1 MIFRIE
7 LVAGFVSEQDIEIE
21 NQKCFDS
28 IVWNSQL
35 IDIGAF
41 VGMPLLNFECLNEFL
56 YDLSSQYI
64 LVLSYE
70 QE

>member
-41 VGMPLLNFECLNEFL
+41 VGMPLLNFECL